1 MIWNNDKLI
10 NKINYQLNIKYISK
24 NFLFFDKNKK
34 LSLIIFDI
42 KKYYNLTFNYLY
54 IFFQLFFFL
63 FSV

>member
-63 FSV
+63 VSV